1 VTSWII
7 RAVVDGPVDEQ
18 TGYLCDIKKL
28 DAMLSGVAV
37 ARLLE
42 QGTGYWKG
50 VRGTAAALL
59 ETIPRLASVRA
70 CETPKTYAEHTGNEQ
85 G

>member
-1 VTSWII
+1 
-7 RAVVDGPVDEQ
+7 
-18 TGYLCDIKKL
+18 
-28 DAMLSGVAV
+28 MLRGVAV

-59 ETIPRLASVRA
+59 ETFPRLASVRVW
-70 CETPKTYAEHTGNEQ
+70 ETHKINAEHTGNEQ